1 MGGMSRQRSLGVLR
15 PCSGLGKN
23 SPLKSSPTEFQP
35 EELRM
40 EVSFCE
46 EVVFDQPAF
55 FARRHSKQYGDAAKA
70 EKSLPE
76 PLGRHRNKYATTSGF
91 LSSGQP
97 ESGLDG
103 MSRPVRRPSFCSSTS
118 GKSTL
123 SSSASDSAL
132 PSLPRKLFPSLPQ
145 KKEKK
150 QDRGVDGAMMPMKL
164 NDPFECKWYEVD
176 VIKTAKGEQ
185 VLREDFHVVFD
196 IYQALD
202 NDVSLSNS
210 KYKQAFK
217 SEIRSRAMQ
226 IYQSLMMRKVR
237 SGCPIDLSILDFLK
251 LVWPQLN
258 EREEHILLTWASQR
272 ERQLL
277 AINRIHNFK

>member
-15 PCSGLGKN
+15 PCSGLGKS
-23 SPLKSSPTEFQP
+23 SPLKGSPEEFRP

-40 EVSFCE
+40 EVSFRDQVSFRE

-55 FARRHSKQYGDAAKA
+55 FARRHSKQYGDAAKD
-70 EKSLPE
+70 
-76 PLGRHRNKYATTSGF
+76 RNKYATTSGF

-97 ESGLDG
+97 EQGLDG

-132 PSLPRKLFPSLPQ
+132 PSLPRKLLPSLPQ
-145 KKEKK
+145 KKQDKK
-150 QDRGVDGAMMPMKL
+150 QDRGVDGAKMPMML

-196 IYQALD
+196 IYQAMD

-217 SEIRSRAMQ
+217 SELRSRAMQ

-277 AINRIHNFK
+277 AINRINNFNK